1 MIIVGNIISK
11 ESLTGIPNNF
21 NQITDLPKSYEIPNI
36 IIGWGLTKK
45 LFPEASILK
54 KKIKDNLYWTFSPTE
69 KRNNF
74 ENDLKKYIEKSYKD
88 FIKGIKFLSIDP
100 IIHKINSTEEL
111 ILKIKN
117 LTDGFA
123 YLYDSKV
130 VYVYHNNI
138 IYSIDLEQI
147 DFIGFNRIEILD
159 ETKKLMELFEDDIK
173 IISKFKNE
181 IKYLDIRYIPYL
193 IFKNATKNITPSH
206 IC

>member
-21 NQITDLPKSYEIPNI
+21 TQSTEITTIDVPTI
-36 IIGWGLTKK
+36 IIGWQLTKT

-54 KKIKDNLYWTFSPTE
+54 KKIKDNLYWTFSTTE

-74 ENDLKKYIEKSYKD
+74 EIDLKKFIEKSYKD
-88 FIKGIKFLSIDP
+88 FIKGIKFLNIDP
-100 IIHKINSTEEL
+100 IIHKINNTDEL

-117 LTDGFA
+117 LATGFA
-123 YLYDSKV
+123 YLYDDKV
-130 VYVYHNNI
+130 VYVYHNSI
-138 IYSIDLEQI
+138 IYSIDLEQLE
-147 DFIGFNRIEILD
+147 FIGFDRTKVFD
-159 ETKKLMELFEDDIK
+159 ELKNTMELDTDIK
-173 IISKFKNE
+173 TLHKFKNE